1 MGEAKVILSEVD
13 NSNYVSSDG
22 QVYAG
27 ICLYTPKGDATKPTL
42 VTTINQLY
50 SRYIGAQK
58 FPQGCDIGLYS
69 ARKFLELGS
78 NLWVKRVCTSY
89 DTIGAAL
96 IPYNVT
102 GDDSFTE
109 YPSSESEF
117 FHSAED
123 VADAISDEVQ
133 GVAFHTLNPG
143 EWGKEISIDIVRP
156 VEPTGMVDFTYA
168 EGTPYTVAVEKT
180 SNTLWGDSDYNYVLS
195 EGENPSG
202 TLEKAD
208 VFPVSVTA
216 YAKVIDDVDDDAD
229 NPKYRV
235 TVCKVKNEKGEEY
248 VASVSDCFLKKVEH
262 TPATTA
268 DDGDAPA
275 KTYCYYKLY
284 LDKDLKT
291 EILPNA
297 AGDKIVISARTEDY
311 TSLAKGRAYILT
323 VKDGNGNILER
334 HIASNSPSDVDG
346 FGTSIYIENVL
357 KNSANIGV
365 VMPSSK
371 DAVFNITARGVKF
384 NKARGG
390 VMTIESSAG
399 LEAAR
404 IASAKMFM
412 DKDSYPMTV
421 LLDGG
426 EDSEA
431 FKKTLIEIAETRR
444 DSMAFLSTRSED
456 EKSVDPL
463 SAVIDFRKSILN
475 ANSSYGALFGPHI
488 KIYDEDTSSYVEMAP
503 DGFMAGLVSRS
514 KETGEIWFPIAGL
527 NRGVLDS
534 ALDVSVRF
542 TDAERDMLV
551 DNQINPI
558 RFYPGQG
565 IVVWGNETLRSVASA
580 TQSLHVR
587 LLLITIEPE
596 MAKALEGLLF
606 EMNDDL
612 TRDTART
619 ILDTYLDDIVARRGI
634 DNKRVVCDTKTNNM
648 PVDIDNNRM
657 IVDVFVT
664 PTGYVKTIKL
674 NVTIQSHSISITDEE

>member
-13 NSNYVSSDG
+13 NSNYVSADG

-42 VTTINQLY
+42 VTTVNQLY

-69 ARKFLELGS
+69 ARKYLELGS
-78 NLWVKRVCTSY
+78 NLWVKRVCTSN

-96 IPYNVT
+96 IP
-102 GDDSFTE
+102 FTVADNFEE
-109 YPSSESEF
+109 YPKRKDEIEEDSESVAEF

-123 VADAISDEVQ
+123 VADAISDTVE

-143 EWGKEISIDIVRP
+143 DWGSEISIDIVRP
-156 VEPTGMVDFTYA
+156 IESTEKCDFTNS
-168 EGTPYTVAVEKT
+168 ETLPYTVAVEKT
-180 SNTLWGDSDYNYVLS
+180 SNLIWGDADYNYVTKTKTLEEDS
-195 EGENPSG
+195 VVTYGE
-202 TLEKAD
+202 LEKAD
-208 VFPVSVTA
+208 VFPVTITA
-216 YAKVIDDVDDDAD
+216 Y
-229 NPKYRV
+229 NSLGRV
-235 TVCKVKNEKGEEY
+235 TVCKLKSSTGEEI
-248 VASVSDCFLKKVEH
+248 VSSVSNCYLKKVEYSSEEDESS
-262 TPATTA
+262 TGKYFYKVFADKGLTT
-268 DDGDAPA
+268 
-275 KTYCYYKLY
+275 
-284 LDKDLKT
+284 
-291 EILPNA
+291 EVIPNA
-297 AGDKIVISARTEDY
+297 EGDKIIISARTEDY
-311 TSLAKGRAYILT
+311 TSLAKGNAYILT
-323 VKDGNGNILER
+323 VKDADGNILER
-334 HIASNSPSDVDG
+334 HIASNVPSDVDG
-346 FGTSIYIENVL
+346 YGKSIYIENVL
-357 KNSANIGV
+357 KNSSNIGV
-365 VMPSSK
+365 VMPSDK
-371 DAVFNITARGVKF
+371 TPFNLTVRDVKF
-384 NKARGG
+384 VRAAGG
-390 VMTIESSAG
+390 TTTSDVSAELES
-399 LEAAR
+399 AR
-404 IASAKMFM
+404 ISSAKMFS
-412 DKDSYPMTV
+412 DKDAYPLTV

-431 FKKTLIEIAETRR
+431 YKKTLIELAETRA
-444 DSMAFLSTRSED
+444 DCVAFLSTRSLD

-463 SAVIDFRKSILN
+463 SAVIDFRKNILN
-475 ANSSYGALFGPHI
+475 ANSSYGALFGPHL

-503 DGFMAGLVSRS
+503 DGYMAGLVSRNN
-514 KETGEIWFPIAGL
+514 ETDEIWFPIAGL

-551 DNQINPI
+551 DNQVNPI
-558 RFYPGQG
+558 RFYSGQG

-619 ILDTYLDDIVARRGI
+619 MLDTYLDDIVARRGI
-634 DNKRVVCDTKTNNM
+634 DEKRVVCDTNTNNL
-648 PVDIDNNRM
+648 PVDIDNNRL
-657 IVDVFVT
+657 IVDVYIT